1 MKEANQVHNGQFH
14 LYKTLKNVNCTER
27 KQMNVFEG
35 WQWQGDPGLHE
46 ETCGSDGYAHYL
58 DFGDGFT
65 GIYIHQNASN
75 YVL

>member
-1 MKEANQVHNGQFH
+1 
-14 LYKTLKNVNCTER
+14 
-27 KQMNVFEG
+27 MNVFEG
-35 WQWQGDPGLHE
+35 WQWQGDLGLHE